1 MSEKVIEKLAVL
13 LADSVV
19 LYVKTQ
25 GFHWNVTGPH
35 FAEYHALFQT
45 QYTDLAAAI
54 DEIAE
59 RIRSLGD
66 FPPAGLAAFQQLS
79 VLKDCAAN
87 KTPPSADAMLK
98 ELLADHETIA
108 KSAKAALDAAE
119 AVGDDVTVDLMTERR
134 AVHGKTAW
142 MLRATLGQ
150 G

>member
-1 MSEKVIEKLAVL
+1 MADKTIARLSVL

-25 GFHWNVTGPH
+25 GFHWNVIGPH
-35 FAEYHALFQT
+35 FAEYHTMFQN

-59 RIRSLGD
+59 RIRSLGG

-87 KTPPSADAMLK
+87 NKPPSAEAMLK
-98 ELLADHETIA
+98 ELLADHEKIA
-108 KSAKAALDAAE
+108 ETAKTVLDVAE
-119 AVGDDVTVDLMTERR
+119 EAEDDVTVDLMTERR
-134 AVHGKTAW
+134 AIHGKTAW
-142 MLRATLGQ
+142 MLRATLG
-150 G
+150 